1 MSECTQHHWPNE
13 EGKCPY
19 CEIERLRDEL
29 GKAQRNADDKEQG
42 YERVVREAND
52 LRAELDD
59 ATKWN
64 HSVRVCKD
72 HTADI
77 VDGECV
83 ICELAEKDKRIEEL
97 ELEIRSILN
106 DEVLLI
112 PIAQIDMLWKRRS
125 FYRVA
130 ALRAIDD
137 CLDAINVGECEECG
151 GSGVVREHERGYEDG
166 VEDTCPTCHGHGW
179 IITSVDVDKYGR
191 IGTGE
196 E

>member
-1 MSECTQHHWPNE
+1 MTDECKHGSLRRSCE
-13 EGKCPY
+13 ICERDE
-19 CEIERLRDEL
+19 EIERFT
-29 GKAQRNADDKEQG
+29 
-42 YERVVREAND
+42 
-52 LRAELDD
+52 AELKDL
-59 ATKWN
+59 
-64 HSVRVCKD
+64 HSMD
-72 HTADI
+72 SHADLTI
-77 VDGECV
+77 DRLHA
-83 ICELAEKDKRIEEL
+83 ELAEANKRIEEL